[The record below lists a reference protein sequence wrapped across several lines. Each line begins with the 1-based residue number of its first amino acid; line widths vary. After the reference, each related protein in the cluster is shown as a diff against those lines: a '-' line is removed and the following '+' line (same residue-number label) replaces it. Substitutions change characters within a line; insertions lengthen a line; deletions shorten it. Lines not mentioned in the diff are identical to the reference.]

1 VFVFLVVSSALTLV
15 LDLVWAAMNGGQLVE
30 PCSVLGC

>member
-1 VFVFLVVSSALTLV
+1 VSSLLTLV
-15 LDLVWAAMNGGQLVE
+15 LDLVWAAMHGGRLVE